1 MIHKATSLVSIPSAF
16 AALLMVVGLG
26 ASVPAFAQKAIIKL
40 GWTTADSAQDPYA
53 VGARAFKS
61 AVERETRGTV
71 EVQLFPN
78 RQLGDERPML
88 EGMRFGTVDAGIIT
102 NAVIAQIEPSFQ
114 VNDLPFLFANQA
126 QAHRV
131 LDGAVGAELTKRL
144 SAKGIQVLGFM
155 EGGFRNMLNNK
166 RPVNTPADVQGVK
179 YRVMQNPMFIDMFNA
194 LGGAAVPMAW
204 GETFTAVQQGTID
217 GLEIPVAVI
226 ESNKYYEVTKYLS
239 LTNHTYS
246 MIGLVM
252 GKRAMDKLNPEQR
265 AAVLSASKSATAIQR
280 QVAAA
285 DANSTLKT
293 LEKQGMKI
301 NVVADVGPFRKS
313 VAPVYEKFRKSDSG
327 PLLDQVLAASK

>member
-1 MIHKATSLVSIPSAF
+1 MQQTSKIRLALASAVV
-16 AALLMVVGLG
+16 ALGMLSST
-26 ASVPAFAQKAIIKL
+26 AAFAQKVVIKL
-40 GWTTADSAQDPYA
+40 GWTTSDGAQDPYA

-126 QAHRV
+126 QAHKV
-131 LDGAVGAELTKRL
+131 LDGSVGAELTKRL
-144 SAKGIQVLGFM
+144 NAKGIQVLGFM
-155 EGGFRNMLNNK
+155 EGGFRNMINNK

-179 YRVMQNPMFIDMFNA
+179 YRVMQNPMFIDMFNS

-226 ESNKYYEVTKYLS
+226 EANKYYEVTKFLS

-252 GKRAMDKLNPEQR
+252 SKRALEKLNTEQR

-301 NVVADVGPFRKS
+301 NVVGDVAPFRKS
-313 VAPVYEKFRKSDSG
+313 VAPVYEKFRKSDVG
-327 PLLDQVLAASK
+327 PLLDLVLAAVK